1 MGLDLRPVLTRH
13 SKETTKVKNLNSIL
27 AFALLVL
34 VAVGCGETNDNSKS
48 SNSTNSNNANNSNA
62 NKSSTSSAEPT
73 SDGDNIF
80 HDDKA
85 MIRLQAPK
93 GWETKLEGEQLVI
106 RAPDHSMSLVFWVP
120 EGSFNSAIKD
130 LERSLSRK
138 IKRMHTTTKGDE
150 SSINGMPTYT
160 IAGTGQIEGDDIVW
174 SVDIIKAPK
183 KPVIVLSF
191 AEPGAWEKHS
201 DDIKGF
207 VASIKPTS

>member
-1 MGLDLRPVLTRH
+1 M
-13 SKETTKVKNLNSIL
+13 KNLNSII
-27 AFALLVL
+27 AFGLLVL
-34 VAVGCGETNDNSKS
+34 IVVGCGESNDNSKS
-48 SNSTNSNNANNSNA
+48 SNSANTNNSNNSNA
-62 NKSSTSSAEPT
+62 TKSPSTSSSSAEPT
-73 SDGDNIF
+73 SDGDNVF

-93 GWETKLEGEQLVI
+93 GWQTRLDGEQLVI
-106 RAPDHSMSLVFWVP
+106 SAPDHSMTMVFWVP
-120 EGSFNSAIKD
+120 EESFNVAIKD

-160 IAGTGQIEGDDIVW
+160 IAGTGQINGDDIVW

-183 KPVIVLSF
+183 KPTIVLSF
-191 AEPGAWEKHS
+191 AEPGAWEKHA
-201 DDIKGF
+201 DDIKQF